1 MRAVQSVP
9 RFRDWRRL
17 SANHLYVAHRGPKA
31 GDCYAKV
38 RCRSPLG
45 SSAPASKV
53 QSLRVVDPDILIH
66 RLAQTFGHSASLRFG
81 LTTTAAPNLMAVS
94 RRSFSDSLTMRA
106 PKT

>member
-1 MRAVQSVP
+1 MIERQSPVRLLREGQVP
-9 RFRDWRRL
+9 
-17 SANHLYVAHRGPKA
+17 VAARQLKA
-31 GDCYAKV
+31 
-38 RCRSPLG
+38 L
-45 SSAPASKV
+45 ASKG
-53 QSLRVVDPDILIH
+53 QSLRVVDPEILIH